1 MIKQYETINYEDII
15 DICSRIRGINLIPVD
30 ELESPIGLRVEGG
43 GYIFY
48 DDTVGFSGGNV
59 VSEGTVKPAV
69 KPSDKNGTDIAAN
82 ALATRWGVEA
92 SYGTYKY
99 DMLRGCVVRTA
110 GTCNRFMVVD
120 ETDMVSS
127 ACGSM
132 LVWDTESGASTS
144 RATSTDFGYGSANTK
159 LLGGSAPHMSDS
171 LISDSTAIWLT
182 AAYFRYRNP
191 QGASGSDISNS
202 ATDTRWFVPS
212 KDELYV
218 LSCMAFYN
226 DSSRPSDS
234 IYSHQLQIPFWE
246 NYWSSSQW
254 SSSQHS
260 NPVKYAW
267 ICGFGGLSQSGLL
280 KSADDSA
287 RVRLCRTF

>member
-92 SYGTYKY
+92 SYGDYYY
-99 DMLRGCVVRTA
+99 DMLRGCVVRESA

-132 LVWDTESGASTS
+132 LMWDTSTAASTS
-144 RATSTDFGYGSANTK
+144 RATSTDFGQGSANTI
-159 LLGGSAPHMSDS
+159 LLAGGYDS
-171 LISDSTAIWLT
+171 SGNWISGAITDKSTIWPT
-182 AAYFRYRNP
+182 VMYSRYKNP
-191 QGASGSDISNS
+191 QGSSSASNS
-202 ATDTRWFVPS
+202 AINTSWFVPS
-212 KDELYV
+212 RDELCV
-218 LSCMAFYN
+218 LLFMSYY
-226 DSSRPSDS
+226 DSSYRPF
-234 IYSHQLQIPFWE
+234 YGKYKRQLQIPFWPY
-246 NYWSSSQW
+246 YWSSSQV
-254 SSSQHS
+254 SD
-260 NPVKYAW
+260 NAYTAW
-267 ICGFGGLSQSGLL
+267 YGDFYDGYMGYDG
-280 KSADDSA
+280 KSDTSFI